1 MTHPRRAWSPAPLAC
16 LLALLLI
23 PGLCLAAP
31 AAPDAPGGDEA
42 MGFFLAP
49 QIKRFL
55 RSHTSY
61 QFGDPEQA
69 NLNPLSRLE
78 FPLNSWW
85 AGVNLGLKGPR
96 TSLELE
102 LLAGLPDQ
110 DDLGV
115 VRDSD
120 WEDPNRPKLRT
131 TYSETTTKLKE
142 SFTLDAKVSHGVGD
156 KLGLPAW
163 LDLKPLLGVRWQH
176 FVFTGGPGMQ
186 QSMVYQGGQPTYDQ
200 WEYYSLPQD
209 TFWFRQEYLHAYI
222 GAQVCL
228 DLGRLGLGRPGAGWR
243 ASLQADLAHVW
254 GENRDRHL
262 LRGERK
268 TEERTQG
275 YAWHTGLSLRAPL
288 WDRGALVAS
297 GDYLIIRTSGE
308 HRWTQPEEGVD
319 ETWDYGVEVWSRQMS
334 WSLALEI
341 DF

>member
-69 NLNPLSRLE
+69 NLTPLSRLE

-142 SFTLDAKVSHGVGD
+142 SFTLDAKVTHGVGD

-176 FVFTGGPGMQ
+176 FVFTGGPGVQ
-186 QSMVYQGGQPTYDQ
+186 QSMVYQGGQPTYAQ
-200 WEYYSLPQD
+200 WEYYS
-209 TFWFRQEYLHAYI
+209 
-222 GAQVCL
+222 
-228 DLGRLGLGRPGAGWR
+228 
-243 ASLQADLAHVW
+243 
-254 GENRDRHL
+254 DR
-262 LRGERK
+262 K
-268 TEERTQG
+268 
-275 YAWHTGLSLRAPL
+275 S
-288 WDRGALVAS
+288 V
-297 GDYLIIRTSGE
+297 
-308 HRWTQPEEGVD
+308 V
-319 ETWDYGVEVWSRQMS
+319 
-334 WSLALEI
+334 
-341 DF
+341 